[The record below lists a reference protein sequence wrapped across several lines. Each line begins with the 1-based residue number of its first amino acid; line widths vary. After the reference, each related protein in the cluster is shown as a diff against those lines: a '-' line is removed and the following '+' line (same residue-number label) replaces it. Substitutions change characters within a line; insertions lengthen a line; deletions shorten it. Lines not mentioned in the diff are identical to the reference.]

1 MTDFMQLL
9 PVQEQAEVNKAKP
22 KKHHHCE
29 VDLLLSFMIVQ
40 RLLSLEETPKLI
52 KSRMEYILLKLSAG

>member
-1 MTDFMQLL
+1 MTVFMQLL

-22 KKHHHCE
+22 KKYRCE

>member
-1 MTDFMQLL
+1 MTDFMQFH

-22 KKHHHCE
+22 KKYHRYE

-40 RLLSLEETPKLI
+40 RLLSLEET
-52 KSRMEYILLKLSAG
+52 LK